1 MKYTKMKS
9 AKGFSM
15 IEVLVSLLL
24 ICVGVLGMV
33 AMQSRNIQYTQ
44 SSSQRNT
51 AAMLA
56 SDLIEMIRSNRDAV
70 LSAGGQISTT
80 SNYYKAANSAFP
92 TSAVAA
98 CRTASGCSSAEM
110 ATDQMVLWSRQVSN
124 ALPIDAALS
133 TSSYVVCVDSTPA
146 TDACD
151 NIGSTI
157 KIQLAWY
164 SQENVACTVP
174 NQPCGVDTANRR
186 EFYRISFEP

>member
-1 MKYTKMKS
+1 
-9 AKGFSM
+9 
-15 IEVLVSLLL
+15 
-24 ICVGVLGMV
+24 MV

-44 SSSQRNT
+44 ASSQRNT

-56 SDLIEMIRSNRDAV
+56 ADLIEMIRSNRDAV
-70 LSAGGQISTT
+70 LSSSGQISVT

-92 TSAVAA
+92 TNAVAA
-98 CRTASGCSSAEM
+98 CRTSNGCTAAEM

-124 ALPIDAALS
+124 ALPTDAALNN
-133 TSSYVVCVDSTPA
+133 SSYIICVDSTPA
-146 TDACD
+146 SDACD
-151 NIGSTI
+151 NVGSTI

-164 SQENVACTVP
+164 SQENVTCTVP